1 MNVKRLAIVVVTLFV
16 ASIVAGTVQA
26 TPIAGLSEAQRTAI
40 GIAFSTPAG
49 LLVFGLIGS
58 NFDTDD
64 YLKNRSRAA
73 MFGDLVFVELAAFIV
88 ALGAATAFEGSLG
101 SLAGWIGAGSG
112 YFAAFLTFTWRA
124 GDYLLDPNADDDE

>member
-1 MNVKRLAIVVVTLFV
+1 MNVKRLAIVVVTLFL

-64 YLKNRSRAA
+64 YLANRSNAGK
-73 MFGDLVFVELAAFIV
+73 FGDLVFVELAAFIV